1 MNLFKVNIM
10 CFHFSKIRTLFS
22 LVVCLMIGALAIA
35 QPTLPDEEI
44 DVIKDFEASLE
55 ESKKIN
61 VTPELPRLDTTA
73 RQLTYALPTKSIQI
87 QYLPPRIRPLAIKKD
102 EVDPSYNGFV
112 KLGFGTPNRPFAEL
126 AYNNTKDPK
135 YDIGGNLKYHTA
147 NRTELEN
154 QRFRDIGGALNGS
167 YYFDQGFAISG
178 GLGFNFDEVHFY
190 GYDNDTRSELRSDVQ
205 QQFNTFSANAKFFNG
220 VKTQGEI
227 DYHAQFDLYTLS
239 DNFASDEFG
248 FDFEIGATK
257 WFNELHPLT
266 VIIDLDFTVFD
277 DGESQSLNNFGLRP
291 SYTFHGDIFR
301 AKVGINLT
309 SSQDDFRI
317 FPDVEVSANI
327 LGNQLAGY
335 LAANGGLYKNN
346 FKNLTDYNPYLVS
359 SINPINTEFYK
370 FSAGVKGNLRVV
382 DYQVQASYKIAND
395 LALFVNNPLDTIRF
409 DMVNDT
415 VDIFNIEGTLE
426 ANPRKDL
433 RLLIT
438 LSQNFFSTQ
447 TQEDA
452 WHLPNLQFNAGAYYT
467 LLREKLVVSGE
478 LFIENGPAFQQVGT
492 NLEDSLGSL
501 FDLSLGAKYKLH
513 KQFGLFFNLNNVFN
527 NRRERWNGYENFGIN
542 VLGGVTAKF

>member
-1 MNLFKVNIM
+1 M
-10 CFHFSKIRTLFS
+10 
-22 LVVCLMIGALAIA
+22 
-35 QPTLPDEEI
+35 
-44 DVIKDFEASLE
+44 
-55 ESKKIN
+55 
-61 VTPELPRLDTTA
+61 
-73 RQLTYALPTKSIQI
+73 
-87 QYLPPRIRPLAIKKD
+87 
-102 EVDPSYNGFV
+102 
-112 KLGFGTPNRPFAEL
+112 
-126 AYNNTKDPK
+126 
-135 YDIGGNLKYHTA
+135 
-147 NRTELEN
+147 
-154 QRFRDIGGALNGS
+154 
-167 YYFDQGFAISG
+167 
-178 GLGFNFDEVHFY
+178 
-190 GYDNDTRSELRSDVQ
+190 
-205 QQFNTFSANAKFFNG
+205 
-220 VKTQGEI
+220 
-227 DYHAQFDLYTLS
+227 S

>member
-220 VKTQGEI
+220 VK
-227 DYHAQFDLYTLS
+227 
-239 DNFASDEFG
+239 
-248 FDFEIGATK
+248 
-257 WFNELHPLT
+257 
-266 VIIDLDFTVFD
+266 
-277 DGESQSLNNFGLRP
+277 
-291 SYTFHGDIFR
+291 
-301 AKVGINLT
+301 
-309 SSQDDFRI
+309 
-317 FPDVEVSANI
+317 
-327 LGNQLAGY
+327 
-335 LAANGGLYKNN
+335 
-346 FKNLTDYNPYLVS
+346 
-359 SINPINTEFYK
+359 
-370 FSAGVKGNLRVV
+370 
-382 DYQVQASYKIAND
+382 
-395 LALFVNNPLDTIRF
+395 
-409 DMVNDT
+409 
-415 VDIFNIEGTLE
+415 
-426 ANPRKDL
+426 
-433 RLLIT
+433 
-438 LSQNFFSTQ
+438 
-447 TQEDA
+447 
-452 WHLPNLQFNAGAYYT
+452 NAG
-467 LLREKLVVSGE
+467 R
-478 LFIENGPAFQQVGT
+478 N
-492 NLEDSLGSL
+492 
-501 FDLSLGAKYKLH
+501 
-513 KQFGLFFNLNNVFN
+513 
-527 NRRERWNGYENFGIN
+527 
-542 VLGGVTAKF
+542 